1 MNFNLELDMIFSI
14 ELFFFQSIPKR
25 GKKFG
30 NEQTLSA
37 FFNKITENDNF

>member
-14 ELFFFQSIPKR
+14 ELFFQSIPKR
-25 GKKFG
+25 GKNSETNKRFPH
-30 NEQTLSA
+30 